1 MTVEEME
8 ERCMDVIEQIVRIDI
23 RQNRQ
28 GAIGIAQKMLEKA
41 EQTGN
46 KNLIAIYE
54 RVLLEFKACSDEE
67 YEKLRRAIFS

>member
-8 ERCMDVIEQIVRIDI
+8 ERCMDLIEQIVGIDI

-28 GAIGIAQKMLEKA
+28 GAIGVAQKMLEKA

>member
-28 GAIGIAQKMLEKA
+28 GAIGVAQKMLEKA

-54 RVLLEFKACSDEE
+54 RVLLEFKACS
-67 YEKLRRAIFS
+67 S